1 MIRYEYEMRVVKES
15 KKLKSEYIKQIYHSK
30 EVELLNNVE
39 DYINQNKK
47 YSDFLKRI
55 SSTSLIKEDYI
66 TLYI

>member
-15 KKLKSEYIKQIYHSK
+15 KNLKSENIKQIYHSK